1 MKLSTEL
8 LEYKNS
14 SQKTVIAITDL
25 LTRWASRAEWLEDRL
40 EGEGMWADIEKH
52 NEQHKI
58 L

>member
-14 SQKTVIAITDL
+14 SLAITDL

-58 L
+58 F